1 MLCIRKFPVA
11 KKFIDKREGEVSR
24 FPLNFFCFKVSKNA
38 EREPFSVSLISGI
51 EKKWMR
57 GWGGGERECQ
67 DFPSKISC
75 LPVPKNF
82 VG

>member
-11 KKFIDKREGEVSR
+11 KKYIDKREGEVSR

-38 EREPFSVSLISGI
+38 KREPFSVSLISGI
-51 EKKWMR
+51 EKKMDER
-57 GWGGGERECQ
+57 CGGEAGVSRLSVEI
-67 DFPSKISC
+67 FLSPSA
-75 LPVPKNF
+75 KNF